1 MKQKSALFFIHGY
14 AVGSW
19 YFDSFAAYFKQLG
32 YTCYAPNLPLH
43 DVHPFKKIEQIG
55 RLGIKDYVDHLE
67 RELEKI
73 QETPILVGHSLGG
86 LLAQHLAN
94 RGLAK
99 HMVLLQPAAPAD
111 ISMVTARYVPY
122 HAGPIAAALTRKPFK
137 YSYKAARKLFFNA
150 MTEQQAV
157 DLYHRT
163 VYESGQVMYEILTHQ
178 QAPIDADNI
187 QGKVLAIAGSQDR
200 GCTPQI
206 VQKIAKKYAEKAT
219 YKEFVGRGHEIVVEQ
234 GWEEV
239 AAYIHDWVQR
249 NVTEVVVPNQPKEA
263 A

>member
-43 DVHPFKKIEQIG
+43 DVHPFKKI
-55 RLGIKDYVDHLE
+55 
-67 RELEKI
+67 
-73 QETPILVGHSLGG
+73 
-86 LLAQHLAN
+86 
-94 RGLAK
+94 
-99 HMVLLQPAAPAD
+99 
-111 ISMVTARYVPY
+111 
-122 HAGPIAAALTRKPFK
+122 
-137 YSYKAARKLFFNA
+137 
-150 MTEQQAV
+150 EQQAV